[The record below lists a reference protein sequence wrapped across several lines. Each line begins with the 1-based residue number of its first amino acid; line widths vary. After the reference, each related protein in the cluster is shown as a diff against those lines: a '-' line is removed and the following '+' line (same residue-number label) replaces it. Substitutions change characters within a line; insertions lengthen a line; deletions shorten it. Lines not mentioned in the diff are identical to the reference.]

1 MHVCYC
7 RGTYLQALH
16 WPQSFFL
23 SLRRQP
29 IHFPHRPVSIPA
41 CMGVSLYW
49 KVHNYPLMS
58 ILGWGYAWYNYMHEK
73 FTLPMENLVD
83 RWCIHEWGNGRSE
96 RRWWEYDLPVL
107 GTLLRSFGLYFSC
120 WHWWYLYRV
129 LLINFHCMHAC
140 VYVTSAQLES
150 IYLQTRHVS
159 SSRPTKLW
167 LISMCVDN
175 VWQSIHHS
183 AQYLLISLLMQY
195 VLFTIA
201 AT

>member
-1 MHVCYC
+1 MYVTAGVLTCRLYIGHNHSFCHCEDNQYTSHNVLWAYLHAWVWAYNGRCIIILLWASWGVC
-7 RGTYLQALH
+7 
-16 WPQSFFL
+16 
-23 SLRRQP
+23 
-29 IHFPHRPVSIPA
+29 
-41 CMGVSLYW
+41 
-49 KVHNYPLMS
+49 
-58 ILGWGYAWYNYMHEK
+58 GYAWYNYMHEK
-73 FTLPMENLVD
+73 FTLPTENLVD
-83 RWCIHEWGNGRSE
+83 AWCIHEWGNGRSE

-183 AQYLLISLLMQY
+183 AHAILAY
-195 VLFTIA
+195 FTPHAA